1 MGDIYRV
8 VVTREGA
15 ETDDV
20 SVIVELAAP
29 AEVLARFAPAA
40 VASVLGSTIED
51 DVPGGVYAEP
61 VRHEQAGQ
69 PKQRRPR
76 RTKAEMEAARAAEI
90 EKSAIAEPHNAM
102 ITERGN
108 DGEPVAPMAMDGPAE
123 VAAYNPFGPK

>member
-8 VVTREGA
+8 TVTREGA

-29 AEVLARFAPAA
+29 AEVLARFAPSA

-61 VRHEQAGQ
+61 VRHEQASQ

-76 RTKAEMEAARAAEI
+76 RTKAEMEAARAAESNTP
-90 EKSAIAEPHNAM
+90 EERATPEPAPIAM
-102 ITERGN
+102 SG
-108 DGEPVAPMAMDGPAE
+108 PVETA
-123 VAAYNPFGPK
+123 VYNPFELM

>member
-20 SVIVELAAP
+20 SVVVELAAP
-29 AEVLARFAPAA
+29 TEVLARFAPSA

-76 RTKAEMEAARAAEI
+76 RTKAEMEAARAVEVHTDPVPADVVPDVSI
-90 EKSAIAEPHNAM
+90 EKD
-102 ITERGN
+102 T
-108 DGEPVAPMAMDGPAE
+108 
-123 VAAYNPFGPK
+123 YNPFGPK